1 MLIAAGSVDITPDR
15 PLSLAGYLPP
25 RMNATIG
32 SGLTIA
38 IVAFRDVSGE
48 TAVIVSADLLYFGA
62 ELASRIEHFLK
73 SEFGISS
80 ANVLL
85 AASHTHFAPATD
97 RAKPLLGTVDDRYLE
112 TVWGKVETLLRKVVS
127 GPFVDATLGCGVTLW
142 NGGVYRRRPWR
153 IPHFYRRILV
163 FGEPVMAPNPSERI
177 ERRLRLWTLCGEDRQ
192 PLAILWQ
199 VACHPTGNP
208 EYAAISSDFVGAV
221 RSRLQADIERRIPIL
236 FLQGF
241 SGDIQP
247 RVCLRR
253 VRTVPDLFR
262 YAMFGPAFE
271 KFHSNE
277 WDAWSA
283 NVADCASR
291 ALASASSAPMSPID
305 GQIIAQI
312 ASVPLD
318 RVVVTASARKEEC
331 VFKRLQIG
339 DAIDIFSV
347 TAEVSDGFRMTI
359 PVVDAVTVGCA
370 GDCFGY
376 WPTDRQR
383 REGGYEG
390 GRYLP
395 AFSRNGRLGAN
406 LDALFVEAI
415 GKLTEDAQAPAR
427 PSSLDLAQASP

>member
-1 MLIAAGSVDITPDR
+1 MLIAADSVDITPDR

-25 RMNATIG
+25 RADTRIG
-32 SGLTIA
+32 SSLTVA
-38 IVAFRDVSGE
+38 VVAFRDAAGE

-62 ELASRIEHFLK
+62 ELASRIEHFLQ
-73 SEFGISS
+73 SQFGVAP

-97 RAKPLLGTVDDRYLE
+97 RAKPLLGTVDDAYLE
-112 TVWGKVETLLRKVVS
+112 TVWGRVEKLLRKVVG
-127 GPFVDATLGCGVTLW
+127 GPFIEAAVGSGVTIW
-142 NGGVYRRRPWR
+142 NGGVYRRLPWR
-153 IPHFYRRILV
+153 IPHLYRRILV

-177 ERRLRLWTLCGEDRQ
+177 ERRLRLWTFCDEDGQ

-208 EYAAISSDFVGAV
+208 DYTAVSSDFVGAV
-221 RSRLQADIERRIPIL
+221 RSRLHAEIDRPIPIL

-247 RVCLRR
+247 RAGLRR
-253 VRTVPDLFR
+253 VRTISDLVK

-271 KFHSNE
+271 KFRSSDWE
-277 WDAWSA
+277 GWSA

-291 ALASASSAPMSPID
+291 ALASASSAPKFPID
-305 GQIIAQI
+305 GRILARM

-318 RVVVTASARKEEC
+318 RVVVSGPALKEEC
-331 VFKRLQIG
+331 VFKRLRIG
-339 DAIDIFSV
+339 DAIDVFSV
-347 TAEVSDGFRMTI
+347 AAEVSDGLRTTI
-359 PVVDAVTVGCA
+359 PVVDAVAVGCA

-395 AFSRNGRLGAN
+395 AFSREGRLGAN
-406 LDALFVEAI
+406 LDDLFVEAI
-415 GKLTEDAQAPAR
+415 GRLTDDAQAPAS